1 MVRKI
6 GIYTREEVQKMKPG
20 SLSSKG
26 EDNSVSTGGVDGKE
40 MMCPSAS
47 SAENC

>member
-26 EDNSVSTGGVDGKE
+26 EGNPASVEGLDAKE
-40 MMCPSAS
+40 VKCPSAS
-47 SAENC
+47 SAENR

>member
-26 EDNSVSTGGVDGKE
+26 EDNPVSAEELDAKE
-40 MMCPSAS
+40 VKCPGF